1 MQILLFLIKNYK
13 HCYEKYFNLPY
24 KDNINN
30 NDYIIKIIG
39 LYLFYKEEIRGN
51 FSNEELQGINPIFL
65 CFNNKNFDFLFDI
78 LMKQKNIE
86 INNRNKDGKSLIHLI
101 VEMKEDKKKYNF
113 NKKDI
118 LIKALDYGLDF
129 KIKDNNGKEPIY
141 YAILNKDN
149 DILDILL
156 KRIRKN

>member
-39 LYLFYKEEIRGN
+39 LFLFYKEELKGN

-129 KIKDNNGKEPIY
+129 KIRDNYGKEPIY

-149 DILDILL
+149 EIWNILL
-156 KRIRKN
+156 KKYDK